1 MRKPRD
7 KSTLS
12 KLEYISYHLFFGG
25 IIPYELMYN
34 LLPRLTLVAHVNR
47 SYFKIIICLLAASVF
62 GFMVSYKNNRTRKE
76 VLADCSLGVGLYLIW
91 MFGKYTPNFIR
102 WTLRIAIIITG
113 MGMALIVYSY
123 MTKKKNR
130 KDLLLKYC
138 FKSVK
143 WIRRNVVITC
153 TIITIAVPSIL
164 HFSERHEITGT
175 SKPNILKLYQVYGEQ
190 YSLTKNINQI
200 KLIRYNDTFQ
210 SLTYDQKCKVVK
222 AVLYSEGNY
231 LGLDKFQIK
240 FEDLKDNTLGIFH
253 PKTNCIIINAKQLR
267 KGSMTGGDAK
277 SVLNTCLHE
286 CRHYFQYLMMDIYE
300 RSTPKQRNMMVLK
313 NTPIVDWIKNEKD
326 YHKGD
331 GDAHEYD
338 KYVKQPIEKD
348 AREYANSQIKVYYK
362 IIDSLIY
369 TGR

>member
-1 MRKPRD
+1 MRKARD
-7 KSTLS
+7 KSTIS
-12 KLEYISYHLFFGG
+12 KSEYISWHLFFGG
-25 IIPYELMYN
+25 MISYELIYD

-47 SYFKIIICLLAASVF
+47 SYFKIIICFLAASVF
-62 GFMVSYKNNRTRKE
+62 GFMVTYKNNRTIKE
-76 VLADCSLGVGLYLIW
+76 LLSNCSLGVGIYLIW

-102 WTLRIAIIITG
+102 WTLRIAVIITG
-113 MGMALIVYSY
+113 MGMALILYSY

-130 KDLLLKYC
+130 KDLLLK
-138 FKSVK
+138 KLIK
-143 WIRRNVVITC
+143 WIRRNAVITC
-153 TIITIAVPSIL
+153 TIIVIAVPCIL
-164 HFSERHEITGT
+164 HFSEQHKVTGT
-175 SKPNILKLYQVYGEQ
+175 SNSNVLKLYQVYDEK

-210 SLTYDQKCKVVK
+210 NLTYDQKCKVVK

-240 FEDLKDNTLGIFH
+240 FEDLKDNTLGRFH
-253 PKTNCIIINAKQLR
+253 PKTNCIIINGKQLR
-267 KGSMTGGDAK
+267 NGSMDGGDAK

-286 CRHYFQYLMMDIYE
+286 CRHYFQHLMVDVYE

-313 NTPIVDWIKNEKD
+313 NTPITDWIKNEKD
-326 YHKGD
+326 YHNGD
-331 GDAHEYD
+331 GNAQEYD
-338 KYVKQPIEKD
+338 KYVKQPVEKD